1 MFKTIFLL
9 FTLIPWAAHSA
20 VVHGVRVWHSPDQS
34 RVVLELSAAAGFEV
48 FTVSGPERVVVD
60 LKASTAA
67 AGLGMPVGDSRIRSL
82 RHAGFNQGRDLR
94 LVFEVTQPVSVR
106 KALLPPH
113 APYGHRLVIDLLD
126 PEPGRSAQAVSA
138 STPAMPVPPPLVASP
153 VERVLPDGIAS
164 IGTSPVVEPRA
175 APLSSAPV
183 SKPSAPPAVPA
194 AAIKTKA
201 PVRPWTI
208 AVDAGHG
215 GEDVGAIGPRG
226 TYEKEVV
233 LALARELARQI
244 NAEPGFRAVLV
255 RDGDYY
261 VELRDRMERARRHRA
276 DLFVSIHADAFRNR
290 RVSGSSVYVL
300 STRGASSEAARWL
313 AERENAA
320 DLVGGVTLEDKD
332 SQLRSVLLDMSQTA
346 SLEASLRV
354 GENVLHALKQVGKVH
369 RDQVQA
375 AGFMVLKSPDIP
387 SLLVETAYISN
398 PTEEQM
404 LRDRRFR
411 SRMAGAIREGI
422 KAFFQGRTLPGQ
434 RYAQMRRHMVSQGDT
449 LSRIAARYD
458 VSTSQILAAN
468 NRRDPT
474 VRLGEV
480 LRIP

>member
-1 MFKTIFLL
+1 MFKKTLILL
-9 FTLIPWAAHSA
+9 ILIPWAAQSA
-20 VVHGVRVWHSPDQS
+20 VVQGVRVWHSPDQS
-34 RVVLELSAAAGFEV
+34 RVVLELSAATNFDV
-48 FTVSGPERVVVD
+48 FTVANPDRVVVD

-67 AGLGMPVGDSRIRSL
+67 RDLGMPAGDARVRSL
-82 RHAGFNQGRDLR
+82 RHARFNQGKDLR
-94 LVFEVTQPVSVR
+94 LVFETGHTVSVR

-113 APYGHRLVIDLLD
+113 APYGHRLVIDLVD
-126 PEPGRSAQAVSA
+126 PEPGSPLGAPSP
-138 STPAMPVPPPLVASP
+138 SNPPLPEPAPLVASP
-153 VERVLPDGIAS
+153 VERVATTAAS
-164 IGTSPVVEPRA
+164 VPVAIEQRVSPASP
-175 APLSSAPV
+175 SSVA
-183 SKPSAPPAVPA
+183 KPQTPTLIKTTGA
-194 AAIKTKA
+194 KTKA

-215 GEDVGAIGPRG
+215 GEDVGAIGMRG
-226 TYEKEVV
+226 TYEKDVV

-261 VELRDRMERARRHRA
+261 IELRDRMVRARRHRA

-290 RVSGSSVYVL
+290 RVSGASVYVL

-398 PTEEQM
+398 PSEEQM
-404 LRDRRFR
+404 LRDQRFR
-411 SRMAGAIREGI
+411 GRMAGAIKEGV

>member
-1 MFKTIFLL
+1 MFSKIFLFL
-9 FTLIPWAAHSA
+9 ILIPWGAQAAL
-20 VVHGVRVWHSPDQS
+20 VQGLRLWNSPDQS
-34 RVVLELSAAAGFEV
+34 RLVLDLSGAAAFDV
-48 FTVSGPERVVVD
+48 YTVSNPFRVVVD
-60 LKASTAA
+60 VKQSAVQGPLGLTAR
-67 AGLGMPVGDSRIRSL
+67 PGDRVMGL
-82 RHAGFNQGRDLR
+82 RHAPFNGGRDLR
-94 LVFEVTQPVSVR
+94 LVFEVTHPVGVR

-113 APYGHRLVIDLLD
+113 APFGHRLVVDLVD
-126 PEPGRSAQAVSA
+126 PERTTSPPAPGSAGRPRASSA
-138 STPAMPVPPPLVASP
+138 NALVAGP
-153 VERVLPDGIAS
+153 LERQSA
-164 IGTSPVVEPRA
+164 TSPARPQPPVART
-175 APLSSAPV
+175 APITTS
-183 SKPSAPPAVPA
+183 PPTPMPA
-194 AAIKTKA
+194 AAAPVAVASSTPA

-208 AVDAGHG
+208 AIDAGHG
-215 GEDVGAIGPRG
+215 GEDVGAIGARG
-226 TYEKEVV
+226 TYEKDVV

-244 NAEPGFRAVLV
+244 NAEPGFRAALV

-261 VELRDRMERARRHRA
+261 IELRDRMVRARRQRA

-290 RVSGSSVYVL
+290 RVRGASVYVL
-300 STRGASSEAARWL
+300 STHGASSEAARWL

-354 GENVLHALKQVGKVH
+354 GENVLHALKQVGEVH

-387 SLLVETAYISN
+387 SILVETAYISN
-398 PTEEQM
+398 PSEEQM
-404 LRDRRFR
+404 LRDQRFR
-411 SRMAGAIREGI
+411 RRTAGAIKEGV

-434 RYAQMRRHMVSQGDT
+434 RYAHMRRHMVAQGDT

-458 VSTSQILAAN
+458 VSTRQILAAN

>member
-1 MFKTIFLL
+1 M
-9 FTLIPWAAHSA
+9 
-20 VVHGVRVWHSPDQS
+20 
-34 RVVLELSAAAGFEV
+34 
-48 FTVSGPERVVVD
+48 
-60 LKASTAA
+60 KA
-67 AGLGMPVGDSRIRSL
+67 
-82 RHAGFNQGRDLR
+82 
-94 LVFEVTQPVSVR
+94 
-106 KALLPPH
+106 
-113 APYGHRLVIDLLD
+113 
-126 PEPGRSAQAVSA
+126 
-138 STPAMPVPPPLVASP
+138 
-153 VERVLPDGIAS
+153 
-164 IGTSPVVEPRA
+164 
-175 APLSSAPV
+175 
-183 SKPSAPPAVPA
+183 
-194 AAIKTKA
+194 KA

-215 GEDVGAIGPRG
+215 GEDVGAIGMRG
-226 TYEKEVV
+226 TYEKDVV

-261 VELRDRMERARRHRA
+261 IELRDRMVRARRHRA

-290 RVSGSSVYVL
+290 RVSGASVYVL

-398 PTEEQM
+398 PSEEQM
-404 LRDRRFR
+404 LRDQRFR
-411 SRMAGAIREGI
+411 SRTAGAIKEGV

>member
-1 MFKTIFLL
+1 MFKKIFL
-9 FTLIPWAAHSA
+9 FFILIPWAAQGA
-20 VVHGVRVWHSPDQS
+20 VVQGVRVWHSPDQS
-34 RVVLELSAAAGFEV
+34 RVVLELSATVVHEV
-48 FTVSGPERVVVD
+48 FTVANPDRVVVD
-60 LKASTAA
+60 LKASSAA
-67 AGLGMPVGDSRIRSL
+67 EGLGMPAGDSRVRGL
-82 RHAGFNQGRDLR
+82 RHARFNQGKDLR
-94 LVFEVTQPVSVR
+94 LVFELGQQVSIR

-126 PEPGRSAQAVSA
+126 PESSQSSRASA
-138 STPAMPVPPPLVASP
+138 SSNSSLPEPTPLVASP
-153 VERVLPDGIAS
+153 IERAAVSGPASTRGPAAVEQRVVPVSAAS
-164 IGTSPVVEPRA
+164 ATRPQASPVMTAAVE
-175 APLSSAPV
+175 
-183 SKPSAPPAVPA
+183 KP
-194 AAIKTKA
+194 KA

-215 GEDVGAIGPRG
+215 GEDVGAIGMRG
-226 TYEKEVV
+226 TYEKDVV
-233 LALARELARQI
+233 LALARELAKQI

-261 VELRDRMERARRHRA
+261 IDLRDRMVRARRHRA

-290 RVSGSSVYVL
+290 RVSGASVYVL

-387 SLLVETAYISN
+387 SVLVETAYISN
-398 PTEEQM
+398 PSEEQM
-404 LRDRRFR
+404 LRDQRFR
-411 SRMAGAIREGI
+411 TRTAGAIKEGV

>member
-1 MFKTIFLL
+1 MFKKIFLFL
-9 FTLIPWAAHSA
+9 ILIPWTAQGA
-20 VVHGVRVWHSPDQS
+20 VVQGVRVWHSPDQS
-34 RVVLELSAAAGFEV
+34 RVVLELSAGASFDV
-48 FTVSGPERVVVD
+48 FTVSKPERVVVD
-60 LKASTAA
+60 LKASTASK
-67 AGLGMPVGDSRIRSL
+67 GLGIPGGDSRVRSL
-82 RHAGFNQGRDLR
+82 RHAPFNGGKDLR
-94 LVFEVTQPVSVR
+94 LVFEVGQQVAVR

-113 APYGHRLVIDLLD
+113 APYGHRLVIDLVD
-126 PEPGRSAQAVSA
+126 PEV
-138 STPAMPVPPPLVASP
+138 
-153 VERVLPDGIAS
+153 D
-164 IGTSPVVEPRA
+164 
-175 APLSSAPV
+175 
-183 SKPSAPPAVPA
+183 SAPPASPPANSTLPEPAPRVASPLERVATTKAVASNAPA
-194 AAIKTKA
+194 AIEPRVSPAPAATLRPSSPVTKAHVKAKA

-215 GEDVGAIGPRG
+215 GEDVGAIGMRG
-226 TYEKEVV
+226 TYEKDVV

-261 VELRDRMERARRHRA
+261 IELRDRMVRARRHRA

-290 RVSGSSVYVL
+290 RVSGASVYVL

-398 PTEEQM
+398 PSEEQM
-404 LRDRRFR
+404 LRDQRFR
-411 SRMAGAIREGI
+411 SRTAGAIKEGV

>member
-1 MFKTIFLL
+1 MFKKTFLFL
-9 FTLIPWAAHSA
+9 ILIPWAAQAA
-20 VVHGVRVWHSPDQS
+20 VVEGVRVWHSPDQS
-34 RVVLELSAAAGFEV
+34 RVVLELSAATGFDV
-48 FTVSGPERVVVD
+48 FTVPNPERVVID
-60 LKASTAA
+60 LKASSAA
-67 AGLGMPVGDSRIRSL
+67 AGLGMPVGDSRVRSL
-82 RHAGFNQGRDLR
+82 RHAPFNQGKDLR
-94 LVFEVTQPVSVR
+94 LVFEVGRQVSVR

-113 APYGHRLVIDLLD
+113 APYGHRLVVDLVD
-126 PEPGRSAQAVSA
+126 PEPGSSAGAPRTA
-138 STPAMPVPPPLVASP
+138 NPPLPAPAPLVASP
-153 VERVLPDGIAS
+153 VERVAVTGTPTVGVPVVIEQRIAS
-164 IGTSPVVEPRA
+164 PLRSPGAKPQPA
-175 APLSSAPV
+175 APVKTASG
-183 SKPSAPPAVPA
+183 
-194 AAIKTKA
+194 KTKA

-215 GEDVGAIGPRG
+215 GEDVGAIGMRG
-226 TYEKEVV
+226 TYEKDVV

-261 VELRDRMERARRHRA
+261 IELRDRMVRARRHRA

-290 RVSGSSVYVL
+290 RVSGASVYVL

-404 LRDRRFR
+404 LRDQRFR
-411 SRMAGAIREGI
+411 SRTAGAIKDGV